1 MGQDYDEIFRSNK
14 IYISIMIAAG
24 RDLSDEISDYLIN
37 KVKGPFLEKLGNEI
51 IQTITE
57 HNMPKR
63 TIESIQIVELE
74 ED

>member
-1 MGQDYDEIFRSNK
+1 
-14 IYISIMIAAG
+14 MIAAG

-37 KVKGPFLEKLGNEI
+37 KIKGPFLEKLGNEI